1 MKHSDLKQSN
11 MSSFIYLLIY
21 SIQRPVWHY
30 ILPPG
35 HWVQAVGSHHRLMST
50 YREVMGPVRAP
61 YRAQHL
67 KCPQWS
73 DSKPWLSNQEFGPL
87 TARLT

>member
-21 SIQRPVWHY
+21 TIQRPVWHY

-67 KCPQWS
+67 KRPQWWAWIETLAVRS
-73 DSKPWLSNQEFGPL
+73 RVRSTN
-87 TARLT
+87 R

>member
-1 MKHSDLKQSN
+1 MKHSDLKRSN
-11 MSSFIYLLIY
+11 MSSFIY

-73 DSKPWLSNQEFGPL
+73 AWIQTLAVRSRVRSAN
-87 TARLT
+87 R

>member
-35 HWVQAVGSHHRLMST
+35 HWVQAVGSHHRLMGT
-50 YREVMGPVRAP
+50 YREVMGPVRGSTSQVSPVVGFKTLAVKS
-61 YRAQHL
+61 RVRSA
-67 KCPQWS
+67 
-73 DSKPWLSNQEFGPL
+73 N
-87 TARLT
+87 R

>member
-1 MKHSDLKQSN
+1 MKHSDPKRSN

-73 DSKPWLSNQEFGPL
+73 VRDQNPTRQIENSTRQPL
-87 TARLT
+87 G